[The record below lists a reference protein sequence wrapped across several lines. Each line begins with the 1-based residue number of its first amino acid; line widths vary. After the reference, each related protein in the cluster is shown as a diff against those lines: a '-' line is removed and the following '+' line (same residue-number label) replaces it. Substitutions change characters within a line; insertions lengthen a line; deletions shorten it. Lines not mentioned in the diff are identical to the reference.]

1 MILKQVAQLVQSA
14 IQTLML
20 ININAA
26 RCIGI
31 DAESVTVEID
41 ISNGIGIHLVGL
53 ADAAVK
59 ESLLRTITALN
70 ASGFRVPGRKIVINL
85 APADVHK
92 KGGGYDLP
100 IALGII
106 AASDQVSLPGL
117 GKYMIMGELGLDG
130 SVRDVPGALPIAEL
144 AARKGL
150 SGCILPLGSALQVA
164 EVEGLD
170 IFAVKDIQE
179 ALLVLKE
186 EEDPSELLI
195 FNRAREILIFNRAR
209 GILAGHHGPE
219 STAWPASRSGRND
232 VLDFAD
238 IVGQDGAKRGLEI
251 AAAGGHNIIMVGA
264 PGSGKSSL
272 AKALPGILPPMTK
285 KESIVVSKIYSV
297 AGKAAE
303 EYGLMKLRPFRSPHY
318 STSLPAMLGGG
329 SGDNIMPGEVSLAQS
344 GVLFIDEYMQMPKSV
359 AEALRGP
366 LEDRVVTVSRLR
378 SKVQYPASFML
389 VAAANPC
396 PCGYYGEGDR
406 CTCSVGARMNYMSR
420 LSGPVLDRIDLQL
433 WLHSVDPSKLV
444 RRTQR
449 EESSAEVSLRV
460 KKARDIQL
468 QRFSAL
474 PITTNSEM
482 NTEQLK
488 EFCPL
493 DKACMDLLEKAMKRM
508 GLSARAYAR
517 ILKIARTI
525 ADLEGKPQ
533 IEVSHISEAISYRFL
548 DKVM

>member
-1 MILKQVAQLVQSA
+1 
-14 IQTLML
+14 ML

-170 IFAVKDIQE
+170 IFAVRDIHE
-179 ALLVLKE
+179 ALLVLQ
-186 EEDPSELLI
+186 EEDDPSDLLI
-195 FNRAREILIFNRAR
+195 FNRAREILAGGTGSGRADGR
-209 GILAGHHGPE
+209 TGAGPAPCPE
-219 STAWPASRSGRND
+219 SAAGPSSRSLRND
-232 VLDFAD
+232 ALDFAD

-251 AAAGGHNIIMVGA
+251 AAAGGHNVIMVGA

-297 AGKAAE
+297 AGKAVD
-303 EYGLMKLRPFRSPHY
+303 EYGLMKRRPFRAPHY
-318 STSLPAMLGGG
+318 SSSLPAILGGG

-366 LEDRVVTVSRLR
+366 LEDRVVTISRLR

-396 PCGYYGEGDR
+396 PCGYYGEGER

-433 WLHSVDPSKLV
+433 WLHSVDPSRLV
-444 RRTQR
+444 RRTRR

-482 NTEQLK
+482 NSEQLK

-493 DKACMDLLEKAMKRM
+493 DKDCMDLLEKAMKRM

-525 ADLEGKPQ
+525 ADLEGKTQ
-533 IEVSHISEAISYRFL
+533 IEVSHVSEAISYRFL

>member
-1 MILKQVAQLVQSA
+1 MVLKQVAQLVQSA

-130 SVRDVPGALPIAEL
+130 SVRDVPGALPIVEL

-164 EVEGLD
+164 DVEGLD
-170 IFAVKDIQE
+170 IFAVRDIHE
-179 ALLVLKE
+179 ALLVLQ
-186 EEDPSELLI
+186 EEDDPSDLLI
-195 FNRAREILIFNRAR
+195 FNRAKEILPAR
-209 GILAGHHGPE
+209 LGAGGAPL
-219 STAWPASRSGRND
+219 TDSGYPM
-232 VLDFAD
+232 DFAD

-251 AAAGGHNIIMVGA
+251 AAAGGHNVIMVGA

-297 AGKAAE
+297 AGKAVD
-303 EYGLMKLRPFRSPHY
+303 EYGLMKRRPFRAPHY
-318 STSLPAMLGGG
+318 SSSLPAILGGG

-366 LEDRVVTVSRLR
+366 LEDRVVTISRLR

-396 PCGYYGEGDR
+396 PCGYYGEGER

-444 RRTQR
+444 RRGRQ

-482 NTEQLK
+482 NSEQLK

-493 DKACMDLLEKAMKRM
+493 DKDCMDLLEKAMKRM

-525 ADLEGKPQ
+525 ADLDGKPQ
-533 IEVSHISEAISYRFL
+533 IEVSHVSEAISYRFL